1 MATDNKFTSVRQN
14 AYLWI
19 VATSFINVE
28 KLQEL
33 LIDTEIK
40 NNENPLYDSQTCVFH
55 DSHKRCNITAYSPW
69 VSIIFPVLYVGV

>member
-40 NNENPLYDSQTCVFH
+40 RQ
-55 DSHKRCNITAYSPW
+55 
-69 VSIIFPVLYVGV
+69 